1 MRTGWDRAVT
11 EPKKRQRGFT
21 LVETIIVLTVLVFL
35 VSVMANLIINTSN
48 TQKYIEQ
55 MARCTEVNQEI
66 INDMRSELLTTVT
79 LFESGTLGD
88 GYFASLVYDPTS
100 PPLATSKLA
109 TLNQPGPFQTETV
122 SGALTGNVL
131 LFAGQARTDE
141 FTCISG
147 NTYRID
153 IYRLYCYYLTKEDGG
168 PKPGSPLGLNLS
180 KFVSEPLADGDQ
192 IDAMTDLVDRGEV
205 LTHLVTGSP
214 DDSGESHAIT
224 KLVWR
229 RGRDISILD
238 TMREI
243 DPLTGLMSSTPMAPR
258 ASGAWTIIR
267 EPTKSHRGL
276 LHYRHFSIATNYG
289 DDRLGV
295 ARFGKMSMT
304 GDGFPHGFEVQ
315 IAGPSSARQVLV
327 HISVVGTNRKGTKP
341 HSDLRTTVFI
351 QDV

>member
-1 MRTGWDRAVT
+1 MRAGWSRTVI
-11 EPKKRQRGFT
+11 EPGSGAQRGFT

-66 INDMRSELLTTVT
+66 INDLRGEILTTVT
-79 LFESGTLGD
+79 LFESGTVGD
-88 GYFASLVYDPTS
+88 GYFKSLIFDATS
-100 PPLATSKLA
+100 PPLGSSGLA
-109 TLNQPGPFQTETV
+109 TLIPNDTFQKETV
-122 SGALTGNVL
+122 SGALAGNVL
-131 LFAGQARTDE
+131 MFAGQARTDE
-141 FTCISG
+141 FTCASG

-168 PKPGSPLGLNLS
+168 PKPGTPTGLNLS
-180 KFVSEPLADGDQ
+180 KFVSEPMADGDQ
-192 IDAMTDLVDRGEV
+192 IDAMTDPVDKTEV
-205 LTHLVTGSP
+205 LGHLHAGSP
-214 DDSGESHAIT
+214 DDSGEAHAIT
-224 KLVWR
+224 LLVWR
-229 RGRDISILD
+229 RGRDIAILN

-243 DPLTGLMSSTPMAPR
+243 DSSGLLSSTPIAPR
-258 ASGAWTIIR
+258 PAGAWKINR

-295 ARFGKMSMT
+295 ARFSKMSMT

-341 HSDLRTTVFI
+341 HSDLRATVFV

>member
-1 MRTGWDRAVT
+1 MT
-11 EPKKRQRGFT
+11 ERIGDQRGFT

-35 VSVMANLIINTSN
+35 VSVMANLIINTSS

-79 LFESGTLGD
+79 LFEGGTLGD
-88 GYFASLVYDPTS
+88 GYFKSLIYDPSS
-100 PPLATSKLA
+100 PPLGTSRQA
-109 TLNQPGPFQTETV
+109 TLIANDTFQTETV

-131 LFAGQARTDE
+131 MFAGQARTDE
-141 FTCISG
+141 YTCLSS

-153 IYRLYCYYLTKEDGG
+153 IYRIYCYYLTKEDGG
-168 PKPGSPLGLNLS
+168 PKPGTPIGLNLS
-180 KFVSEPLADGDQ
+180 RFVSEPLADGDQ
-192 IDAMTDLVDRGEV
+192 IDAMADATDRIEV
-205 LTHLVTGSP
+205 LSHLANGTL
-214 DDSGESHAIT
+214 DDAGEAHAIT

-229 RGRDISILD
+229 RGRDIGILD

-243 DPLTGLMSSTPMAPR
+243 DPSTGTLSSVPLGTRPV
-258 ASGAWTIIR
+258 GAWKIFR

-295 ARFGKMSMT
+295 ARFGKMSTT

-315 IAGPSSARQVLV
+315 IAGPSAARQVLV

-341 HSDLRTTVFI
+341 HSDLRATVFV

>member
-1 MRTGWDRAVT
+1 MT
-11 EPKKRQRGFT
+11 ERRGSQQGFT
-21 LVETIIVLTVLVFL
+21 LVETIVVVTVLVFL
-35 VSVMANLIINTSN
+35 VSVMANLIINTSS

-66 INDMRSELLTTVT
+66 INDVRSELLATVT

-88 GYFASLVYDPTS
+88 GYFKSLVTDPSS
-100 PPLATSKLA
+100 PPIGTSRQA
-109 TLNQPGPFQTETV
+109 TLIPNDTFQKETV
-122 SGALTGNVL
+122 AGALTGNVL
-131 LFAGQARTDE
+131 MFAGQARTDE

-147 NTYRID
+147 NTYRVD
-153 IYRLYCYYLTKEDGG
+153 VYRIYCYYLTKEDGG
-168 PKPGSPLGLNLS
+168 PKLGSPLGLNLTR
-180 KFVSEPLADGDQ
+180 FVSEPLADGDQ
-192 IDAMTDLVDRGEV
+192 IDAMTDMVDRGEV
-205 LTHLVTGSP
+205 LTHLVTGSL
-214 DDSGESHAIT
+214 DDAGEAHAIT
-224 KLVWR
+224 ELVWR

-243 DPLTGLMSSTPMAPR
+243 DPMTGLLSSTPINPR
-258 ASGAWTIIR
+258 PAGAWRISR

-295 ARFGKMSMT
+295 ARFAKMSTT

-315 IAGPSSARQVLV
+315 ISGPSAARQVLV

-341 HSDLRTTVFI
+341 HSDLRATVFV